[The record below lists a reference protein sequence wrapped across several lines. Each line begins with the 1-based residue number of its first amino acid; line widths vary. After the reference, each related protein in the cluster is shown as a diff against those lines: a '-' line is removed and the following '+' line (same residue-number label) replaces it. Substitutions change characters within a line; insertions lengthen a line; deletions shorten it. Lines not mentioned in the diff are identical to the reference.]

1 MKIVNKS
8 TETLIPYI
16 RNSRTHSEEQVSQ
29 IMASIREFGFTNPLL
44 IDEKDEIIAGHGR
57 LLASQ
62 RLKLKEVPCIILSGL
77 SDAQKRAYS
86 IADNKL
92 ALNAGWDEDMLRLEI
107 EDLNLGGFDIDL
119 LGFSMDEL
127 DDLDIDLGGGVHKS

>member
-1 MKIVNKS
+1 MMIELLKRNGQKTREEDTRLLKSEWCAKYRKKVFFCNINKRGKTMKIVNKS

-77 SDAQKRAYS
+77 SDAQKRVYS
-86 IADNKL
+86 IA
-92 ALNAGWDEDMLRLEI
+92 R
-107 EDLNLGGFDIDL
+107 
-119 LGFSMDEL
+119 
-127 DDLDIDLGGGVHKS
+127 